1 MLMPVGRLYRSIA
14 TVICFALFAFGGLVL
29 SFLVLPT
36 YRVYW
41 RDQDRRKAAAR
52 RTVQW
57 CFQLFVRVM
66 QALRVCDF
74 RLDDSEQ
81 LLQETRGA
89 LVIANH
95 PSLIDVI
102 ALVAM
107 TPRAD
112 CVVKSRLFRHPL
124 LRNVLRS
131 TGYVDNGVEV
141 RQFLRACE
149 DSLAA
154 GNNIILFPEGTRT
167 GLNEVLRFQRGV
179 ANIALRCRVPAV
191 AVHIHC
197 QPRTLTRE
205 QPWWLAA
212 PQRPC
217 LHLRVLEKLEFN
229 QYVGQSSA
237 SLAAREL
244 TRDLENYFQQ
254 VVTTNG

>member
-1 MLMPVGRLYRSIA
+1 M
-14 TVICFALFAFGGLVL
+14 L
-29 SFLVLPT
+29 SFLVLPL
-36 YRVYW
+36 YAVYW
-41 RDQDRRKAAAR
+41 RDQDARKAAAR
-52 RTVQW
+52 RTVRW

-66 QALRVCDF
+66 QGLRVCDF
-74 RLDDSEQ
+74 QFEDGEQ
-81 LLQETRGA
+81 LLKKARGT

-131 TGYVDNGVEV
+131 TGYIDNGVEV
-141 RQFLRACE
+141 RQFLQACE
-149 DSLAA
+149 ASLAV
-154 GNNIILFPEGTRT
+154 GNNIVLFPEGTRT
-167 GLNEVLRFQRGV
+167 GLDEALRFQRGV
-179 ANIALRCRVPAV
+179 ANIALRCRVPAI

-212 PQRPC
+212 PQKPC
-217 LHLRVLEKLEFN
+217 LHLRVLEKLEFDE
-229 QYVGQSSA
+229 YGGQSSA

-244 TRDLENYFQQ
+244 TRDLENYFKQ
-254 VVTTNG
+254 VVITNG